1 MSSAAAGFGAPPAA
15 ARAPSSADSAA
26 PGAPAGSVF
35 VKRAGDARA
44 RFAPVEI
51 LVGDAVGHL
60 AKRASLER
68 GWGVDAAYVDL
79 FLVKPGG
86 DRDFATP
93 TQAQIDAVL
102 ADEGKLLGEGVPLSL
117 AGIASGAWVVAR
129 LADAPAEAAAPFG
142 RLVEALRAA
151 RAERVEGSA
160 SGASLVTLPAGAEWP
175 QLGPGAPLFVRSF
188 YEGCFEGVLRS
199 FDAERAPDAPRKFT
213 IIGNAGIGKSA
224 FGAYL
229 LWRAVQAR
237 RTVIYVS
244 DKVKD
249 AFVLH
254 GDGRVEAFV
263 SSEFLPRASSI
274 LDDASTVLICD
285 GVKPPVCSAFTVLI
299 TSPVRERWKSFDECV
314 DARRLFFPVF
324 SSAEIEDMRRTCF
337 PQLSGAEAEVG
348 VQQRYE
354 KWGGIPRYVLG
365 KLDKDS
371 QAELESAVALVNI
384 DELFGKLGAR
394 QLSPTTAP
402 LTAFCTLRPRE
413 RLPPAAAHFQTQA
426 TQPRTFS
433 PAPSWARPTSSGLSS
448 TLSRRRISGALT
460 SCWRECPRALRP
472 PDSSATSS
480 SLRRCRRSSPAA
492 SSIAASSPRAARTA
506 RLRCPRASRPS
517 LRPRRSSP
525 G

>member
-1 MSSAAAGFGAPPAA
+1 M
-15 ARAPSSADSAA
+15 
-26 PGAPAGSVF
+26 
-35 VKRAGDARA
+35 
-44 RFAPVEI
+44 EI

-60 AKRASLER
+60 AERATLKL
-68 GWGVDAAYVDL
+68 GWGVSAAYVDL

-86 DRDFATP
+86 E
-93 TQAQIDAVL
+93 
-102 ADEGKLLGEGVPLSL
+102 DEPSAAEEEEALKQPRLQVGRPLPRAGV
-117 AGIASGAWVVAR
+117 ASGAWVVAR

-160 SGASLVTLPAGAEWP
+160 SGASLVSLPAGAEWP

-199 FDAERAPDAPRKFT
+199 FDADRSPGAYRKFT
-213 IIGNAGIGKSA
+213 IVGNAGIGKSA

-244 DKVKD
+244 SMVDV

-254 GDGRVEAFV
+254 GNGRVEACTKADFDRCTFDTR
-263 SSEFLPRASSI
+263 S
-274 LDDASTVLICD
+274 DATAVLICD

-299 TSPVRERWKSFDECV
+299 TSPVRERWKEFNKCV

-324 SSAEIEDMRRTCF
+324 SRAEIEDMRRACF
-337 PQLSGAEAEVG
+337 PYLSGAEAEVG

-371 QAELESAVALVNI
+371 QELLARATTRIYVDALLRDLDKGEIESDAAVSHRLVHLKPAGERADGSFSDPHSADSYLFARSELGSTHIAEAVL
-384 DELFGKLGAR
+384 
-394 QLSPTTAP
+394 
-402 LTAFCTLRPRE
+402 
-413 RLPPAAAHFQTQA
+413 
-426 TQPRTFS
+426 
-433 PAPSWARPTSSGLSS
+433 
-448 TLSRRRISGALT
+448 
-460 SCWRECPRALRP
+460 
-472 PDSSATSS
+472 
-480 SLRRCRRSSPAA
+480 
-492 SSIAASSPRAARTA
+492 RAAEWERSA
-506 RLRCPRASRPS
+506 PR
-517 LRPRRSSP
+517 
-525 G
+525 